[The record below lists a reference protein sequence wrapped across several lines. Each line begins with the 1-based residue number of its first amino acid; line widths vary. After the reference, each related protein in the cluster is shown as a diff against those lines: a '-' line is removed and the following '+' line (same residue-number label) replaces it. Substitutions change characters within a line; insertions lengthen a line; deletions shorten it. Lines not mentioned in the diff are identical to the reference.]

1 MSKVLGIDVSWKG
14 VKKSLGGIKHNMKS
28 NSGSKPARGKRLKRR
43 NRLY

>member
-28 NSGSKPARGKRLKRR
+28 NSGSKPARGSKAKKRR
-43 NRLY
+43 LY